1 MKLCILKTS
10 KTKVKNKMKILSIFL
25 FLMFLYP
32 VFADEIAYYKFNDR
46 VKATK
51 PEPAQNAESLLRKTK
66 SGPFRLI
73 NGKWSR
79 LHKGADVITY
89 IPNTADGEKGP
100 ELSFKKNRSGGSAD
114 VTYYPFDRDGMIG
127 FHGREALVS
136 KKDII
141 PKDNDFSI
149 EFIMRLDYRKH
160 PASTIYIFDISPDEN
175 NLSLLKVDKFNR
187 QLGEFDL
194 QYIYGNG
201 NVKKDLELRV
211 SHLVIHQAYHIKVLF
226 TKKKITIFVDSQEI
240 ASVDLANKIK
250 HNSKIAFG
258 GHLLE
263 DKNKKYFGGVFKL
276 LMDDIKIQKRL
287 KQ

>member
-10 KTKVKNKMKILSIFL
+10 KTKVRNKMKILSIFL
-25 FLMFLYP
+25 FLMFLHP
-32 VFADEIAYYKFNDR
+32 VFADEIAYYNFNDR

-66 SGPFRLI
+66 SGPYRLI

-79 LHKGADVITY
+79 LHKGADLVTY
-89 IPNTADGEKGP
+89 VPNTAAGEKGP
-100 ELSFKKNRSGGSAD
+100 ELNFKKNREGGSAD

-127 FHGREALVS
+127 FHGREALITQE
-136 KKDII
+136 DII
-141 PKDNDFSI
+141 PKNNDFSI

-175 NLSLLKVDKFNR
+175 SLSILKVDKFNR

-194 QYIYGNG
+194 QYIYGT
-201 NVKKDLELRV
+201 VDTQKDLELRV
-211 SHLVIHQAYHIKVLF
+211 SHLVIHQTYHIKMLF
-226 TKKKITIFVDSQEI
+226 TKKKITIFVDGKEM
-240 ASVDLANKIK
+240 ASVNLADEIN

-263 DKNKKYFGGVFKL
+263 DKNRKYFGGIFKL
-276 LMDDIKIQKRL
+276 LIDDIKIQK
-287 KQ
+287 QPF